1 METINNSYKN
11 YLTGL
16 LKEYV
21 GELKRNYNSTIDTK
35 ALDYLAEKLTIEVAK
50 ESNPKLLTTVE
61 KNITKIFMNGK
72 LIISSESVDNGLYE
86 NCFNIST
93 KKDTEEKQ
101 VLLVQTDEYSYILSN
116 NGLFKYGKDSNVYNY
131 YTFKNNG
138 EIERK
143 IKVDHNTGLLISK
156 NEVWRFNTEKERK
169 YLEDVY
175 KINYQ
180 DEESFN
186 KLINLRRISTN
197 LDITPKAYESV
208 MYTLSDKGK
217 IRRHNEDSVTAI
229 SHPKDNSVKLLAVA
243 DGMSEYGNGKEASS
257 YTIEELEKW
266 FNKLSYEEI
275 SNSFSL
281 QFGLYKAIEKI
292 NKDLYNRYGEIG
304 TTLTCAVVTHDKTI
318 VISIGDSRCYI
329 MKDTNIKQITSD
341 DTKIYEDYINGIISK
356 NDLRFYQYNVLD
368 ESLGLHHKLSSWKA
382 KPKLFDNDKY
392 DKLLL
397 FTDGVTDCLSD
408 DKIKLIAN
416 TSKKE
421 EILEKIINEAVN
433 VEQEIPKNLSIP
445 KSSRTYPIPG
455 QDNATGAI
463 LIKR

>member
-243 DGMSEYGNGKEASS
+243 DGMSGYGNGKEASS

-275 SNSFSL
+275 TNSFSL
-281 QFGLYKAIEKI
+281 QFGLYKTIEKI
-292 NKDLYNRYGEIG
+292 NKNLWDRQEEIG

-318 VISIGDSRCYI
+318 VISIGNSRCYI
-329 MKDTNIKQITSD
+329 MKDTNLKQITDD
-341 DTKIYEDYINGIISK
+341 DTKLYKSYKEGRLTKD
-356 NDLRFYQYNVLD
+356 DLRVHPFRNII
-368 ESLGLHHKLSSWKA
+368 EEGLGLSHKVWKA
-382 KPKLFDNDKY
+382 KPRVFDNNKY

-397 FTDGVTDCLSD
+397 FTNGVTDCLSD
-408 DKIKLIAN
+408 EKIKLIAN

-421 EILEKIINEAVN
+421 KILEKIIDEAVN
-433 VEQEIPKNLSIP
+433 VEQEEPKNITLP
-445 KSSRTYPIPG
+445 EDFRVYPTPG
-455 QDNATGAI
+455 KDNATGAI